1 MADLLEAHVP
11 CCSFCNRVHMYCCA
25 GTACNAMRARCEVR
39 LGSAGRGRNVAVLTK
54 RPCLDGDAAVWA
66 QPLVGFDLREV
77 RQCRLCRLHCHVRCW
92 IMGQEVCLRCH
103 VDRRAELLDGVV

>member
-1 MADLLEAHVP
+1 
-11 CCSFCNRVHMYCCA
+11 
-25 GTACNAMRARCEVR
+25 
-39 LGSAGRGRNVAVLTK
+39 
-54 RPCLDGDAAVWA
+54 
-66 QPLVGFDLREV
+66 VGFDLREV